1 MRLASARALPQLGAQ
16 LGTMIDESTSVVDDD
31 LTDFG
36 AEHFSSPVAYLAHRP
51 LRSRN
56 VRGRRPFD
64 VPCDCQVSFPSGS
77 LPIAS
82 IFTGCNPGCATERSR
97 EARLRGKPRFER
109 YLRKR
114 QLAGCYVCHSLL
126 QAQSADIAVGRNAH
140 DESEHSRKME
150 RTESRDAG
158 QFCNSDLV
166 GKMH

>member
-1 MRLASARALPQLGAQ
+1 MPLASARALARRGPQI
-16 LGTMIDESTSVVDDD
+16 GTMIDESMLVVDGD

-64 VPCDCQVSFPSGS
+64 VPCDCRVSFPSAS

-82 IFTGCNPGCATERSR
+82 IVTGCNSGCATERSC

-140 DESEHSRKME
+140 GESEHSRKME
-150 RTESRDAG
+150 RTESRRLG
-158 QFCNSDLV
+158 PVCNSDLV
-166 GKMH
+166 GQMR

>member
-1 MRLASARALPQLGAQ
+1 MRLASARALARRGPQVGR
-16 LGTMIDESTSVVDDD
+16 MIDESTSVVDGD

-56 VRGRRPFD
+56 VRGRRPFN
-64 VPCDCQVSFPSGS
+64 VPSDCRVSFPSGS

-166 GKMH
+166 GQMH